1 MSGHHPYHL
10 LGHNLFHLLRENSNK
25 RLPTLPDEVIVE
37 IFSRVPPKS
46 VVRFR
51 CLSKSWCKTLSDPNF
66 IKTHLSHAIAED
78 KLNIFILSEIE
89 NIRMPREVRPKSGSG
104 FCSITRMWNI
114 EGELFNKSVEVRN
127 PFVSNQYATAGD
139 LVLFVASC
147 NGLVCL
153 LSEDR
158 VCLLNPSTR
167 ECKIVNFGKNRCWH
181 YGLTRGF
188 GYDPITDNY
197 KLVEISIDRN
207 FHDIFNTETR
217 VYSLSN
223 ASSSTTFS
231 NSYRIKNP
239 EDAGIYLNGALH
251 WIGYV
256 KGCENETVIVFDLT
270 EEVFRVVPG
279 PTNGYCYCY
288 DVCMQKNKYHCDV
301 YGIVCVFG
309 GKLCLVVDRKK
320 AIGVEKCLYG
330 ERDFEI
336 WVMKEYGVKDSWS
349 KLFSINVTVMD
360 FIRNSL
366 SWDYYQPI
374 PTPICFTNNGEILL
388 KAFGN
393 LVFYDP
399 LKETIRT
406 LEDLQKHKHKI
417 HGLVTYVPSLCNQK
431 LSTVVSLSNQKL
443 CTCTNGRRRTIASNL
458 AITGVIVH
466 RWL

>member
-1 MSGHHPYHL
+1 MVQL
-10 LGHNLFHLLRENSNK
+10 
-25 RLPTLPDEVIVE
+25 
-37 IFSRVPPKS
+37 
-46 VVRFR
+46 
-51 CLSKSWCKTLSDPNF
+51 PNF
-66 IKTHLSHAIAED
+66 IKTHLSHSIAED

-104 FCSITRMWNI
+104 FCSITGMWNI

-127 PFVSNQYATAGD
+127 PFVSNQYPTAGD

-158 VCLLNPSTR
+158 
-167 ECKIVNFGKNRCWH
+167 
-181 YGLTRGF
+181 
-188 GYDPITDNY
+188 
-197 KLVEISIDRN
+197 
-207 FHDIFNTETR
+207 
-217 VYSLSN
+217 LSN
-223 ASSSTTFS
+223 QES
-231 NSYRIKNP
+231 RR
-239 EDAGIYLNGALH
+239 LNGALH

-279 PTNGYCYCY
+279 PTNGHCYCY

-349 KLFSINVTVMD
+349 KLFSINSSVMD
-360 FIRNSL
+360 LIGNSL
-366 SWDYYQPI
+366 CWDYYQSI

-388 KAFGN
+388 KAFEI

-399 LKETIRT
+399 IKETIRT
-406 LEDLQKHKHKI
+406 PENLHKHRI
-417 HGLVTYVPSLCNQK
+417 DRLVTYVASLCNQK
-431 LSTVVSLSNQKL
+431 LSTVASLSNQKL
-443 CTCTNGRRRTIASNL
+443 CTCTNGRRTTIARSYNRGCNSQPSIDWSN
-458 AITGVIVH
+458 V
-466 RWL
+466 